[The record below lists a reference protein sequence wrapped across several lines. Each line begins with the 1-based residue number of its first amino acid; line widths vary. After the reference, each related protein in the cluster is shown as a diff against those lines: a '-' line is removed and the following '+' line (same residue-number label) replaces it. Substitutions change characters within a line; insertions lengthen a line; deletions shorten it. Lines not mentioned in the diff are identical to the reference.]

1 MPPTCANAN
10 QEQQTKM
17 RTEAAVKK
25 MAAAK
30 GTVGDP
36 VPVTGRHS
44 PPKQDEEPSDTTT
57 TTTYHVTYTDTIE
70 ADSLEEAEHKLL
82 AVLECDVHEGD
93 IEAFEITPRPQG
105 YNPAPIDPM
114 TDETPNI
121 NNHTWSDLFSYDF
134 EVYPD
139 DLVVTT
145 TANPDE
151 FAEAVTHEA
160 ILRHHGHGGSIETVL
175 RNLGHAAVTGRRVD
189 DDGRSV

>member
-1 MPPTCANAN
+1 MPPI
-10 QEQQTKM
+10 
-17 RTEAAVKK
+17 
-25 MAAAK
+25 K
-30 GTVGDP
+30 GTVGEP
-36 VPVTGRHS
+36 VPLTGRHS
-44 PPKQDEEPSDTTT
+44 APKQENDDRLLQLEQALRALVNGIPEEDINT
-57 TTTYHVTYTDTIE
+57 HVTNLMSRAKE
-70 ADSLEEAEHKLL
+70 
-82 AVLECDVHEGD
+82 VLNHDRYEDRE
-93 IEAFEITPRPQG
+93 TLPQG

-121 NNHTWSDLFSYDF
+121 NDHTWVDLFSYDF

>member
-1 MPPTCANAN
+1 
-10 QEQQTKM
+10 M

-44 PPKQDEEPSDTTT
+44 PPKQDEEPS
-57 TTTYHVTYTDTIE
+57 
-70 ADSLEEAEHKLL
+70 EEPSEDRETL
-82 AVLECDVHEGD
+82 
-93 IEAFEITPRPQG
+93 PQG
-105 YNPAPIDPM
+105 YNPSPIDPM

-121 NNHTWSDLFSYDF
+121 NDHTWSDLFCYEF

-145 TANPDE
+145 TATPDE